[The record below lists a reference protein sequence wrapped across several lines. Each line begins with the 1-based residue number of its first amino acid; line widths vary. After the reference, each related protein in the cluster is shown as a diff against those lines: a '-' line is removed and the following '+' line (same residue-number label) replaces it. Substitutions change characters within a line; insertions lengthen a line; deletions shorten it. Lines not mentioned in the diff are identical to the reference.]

1 MTNIIEPINSYRVEE
16 KDKLYVQFFDKK
28 KQITNEDLQTVDIL
42 DENEKPIY
50 ELFVEI
56 YNKEDPYSVLC
67 KKVEGNNIAIRNN
80 QGVIKRFAYIDF
92 YKKAYDVYLER
103 KQNTNKQTDS
113 QEEIIRLKNEL
124 EKLKKQNKKEK
135 VSKENIKTENNL
147 TENNLKEN
155 NLE

>member
-28 KQITNEDLQTVDIL
+28 KQMTNEDLQTVDIL

-50 ELFVEI
+50 ELYVEI
-56 YNKEDPYSVLC
+56 YSQEDPYSILC

-80 QGVIKRFAYIDF
+80 QGVIKRFTYTEF
-92 YKKAYDVYLER
+92 YKKAHNVYLER
-103 KQNTNKQTDS
+103 KQNKNKQIDS

-124 EKLKKQNKKEK
+124 EKLKKQNDKKT
-135 VSKENIKTENNL
+135 SSNKEDNNKL
-147 TENNLKEN
+147 G

>member
-28 KQITNEDLQTVDIL
+28 KQMTNEDLQTVDIL

-50 ELFVEI
+50 ELYVEI
-56 YNKEDPYSVLC
+56 YSQEDPYSILC

-80 QGVIKRFAYIDF
+80 QGVIKRFSYTEY
-92 YKKAYDVYLER
+92 YKKAYNVYLER
-103 KQNTNKQTDS
+103 KQNNNKQIDS
-113 QEEIIRLKNEL
+113 QEEIIKLKAEL

-135 VSKENIKTENNL
+135 ITIANAKENNETENNL
-147 TENNLKEN
+147 E
-155 NLE
+155 

>member
-28 KQITNEDLQTVDIL
+28 KQMTNEDLQTVDIL

-50 ELFVEI
+50 ELYVEI
-56 YNKEDPYSVLC
+56 YSQEDPYSILC

-80 QGVIKRFAYIDF
+80 QGVIKRFSYTEF
-92 YKKAYDVYLER
+92 YKKAYNVYLER
-103 KQNTNKQTDS
+103 KQNKNKQIDS

-124 EKLKKQNKKEK
+124 EKLKKQNKKER
-135 VSKENIKTENNL
+135 VSKENTETENNL
-147 TENNLKEN
+147 E
-155 NLE
+155 

>member
-28 KQITNEDLQTVDIL
+28 KQMTNEDLQTVDIL
-42 DENEKPIY
+42 DENQKPIY
-50 ELFVEI
+50 ELYVEI
-56 YNKEDPYSVLC
+56 YSQEDPYSILC

-80 QGVIKRFAYIDF
+80 QGVIKRFTYTEF
-92 YKKAYDVYLER
+92 YKKAYNVYLER
-103 KQNTNKQTDS
+103 KQNNSKQIDS

-135 VSKENIKTENNL
+135 VSKENIETENNL
-147 TENNLKEN
+147 E
-155 NLE
+155 

>member
-16 KDKLYVQFFDKK
+16 KDRLYVQFFDKK
-28 KQITNEDLQTVDIL
+28 KQMTNEDLQTVDIL

-50 ELFVEI
+50 ELYVEI
-56 YNKEDPYSVLC
+56 YSQEDPYSILC

-80 QGVIKRFAYIDF
+80 QGVIKRFSYTEY
-92 YKKAYDVYLER
+92 YKKAYNVYLER
-103 KQNTNKQTDS
+103 KQNNNKQIDS

-135 VSKENIKTENNL
+135 VSKENIETENNL
-147 TENNLKEN
+147 E
-155 NLE
+155 

>member
-67 KKVEGNNIAIRNN
+67 KKV
-80 QGVIKRFAYIDF
+80 
-92 YKKAYDVYLER
+92 
-103 KQNTNKQTDS
+103 
-113 QEEIIRLKNEL
+113 
-124 EKLKKQNKKEK
+124 
-135 VSKENIKTENNL
+135 
-147 TENNLKEN
+147 
-155 NLE
+155 

>member
-16 KDKLYVQFFDKK
+16 KDRLYVQFFDKK
-28 KQITNEDLQTVDIL
+28 KQMTNEDLQTVDIL

-50 ELFVEI
+50 ELYVEI
-56 YNKEDPYSVLC
+56 YSQEDPYSILC

-80 QGVIKRFAYIDF
+80 QGVIKRFSYTEY
-92 YKKAYDVYLER
+92 YKKAYNVYRER
-103 KQNTNKQTDS
+103 KENNNKQIDS
-113 QEEIIRLKNEL
+113 QEEIIKLKAEL

-135 VSKENIKTENNL
+135 ITIANAKENNEP
-147 TENNLKEN
+147 EN

>member
-28 KQITNEDLQTVDIL
+28 KQMTNEDLQTVDIL

-50 ELFVEI
+50 ELYVEI
-56 YNKEDPYSVLC
+56 YSQEDPYSILC

-80 QGVIKRFAYIDF
+80 QGVIKRFTYTEF
-92 YKKAYDVYLER
+92 YKKAYNVYLER
-103 KQNTNKQTDS
+103 KQNNSKQIDS

-135 VSKENIKTENNL
+135 ITIANAKENTETENNL
-147 TENNLKEN
+147 E
-155 NLE
+155 

>member
-16 KDKLYVQFFDKK
+16 KDRLYVQFFDKK
-28 KQITNEDLQTVDIL
+28 KQMTNEDLQTVDIL

-50 ELFVEI
+50 ELYVEI
-56 YNKEDPYSVLC
+56 YSQEDPYSILC

-80 QGVIKRFAYIDF
+80 QGVIKRFSYTEF
-92 YKKAYDVYLER
+92 YKKAYNVYLER
-103 KQNTNKQTDS
+103 KQNKNKQIDS

-135 VSKENIKTENNL
+135 VSKENIETENNL
-147 TENNLKEN
+147 E
-155 NLE
+155 